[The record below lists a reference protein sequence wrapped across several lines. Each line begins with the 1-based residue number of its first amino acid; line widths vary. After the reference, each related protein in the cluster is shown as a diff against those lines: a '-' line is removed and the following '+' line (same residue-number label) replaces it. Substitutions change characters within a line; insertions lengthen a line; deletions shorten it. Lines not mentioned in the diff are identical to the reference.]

1 MNEKPLKRLIVA
13 FCNIE
18 EEIYA
23 KAKQQATDFVAE
35 NSSEDEDDGW
45 DESGHG
51 GPMSNGEE
59 FEFDDDIDL
68 ASPFLHGILSDK
80 QLVPNFEDT
89 TFRITTGNIGTET
102 RNHEP
107 SEDDWENMW

>member
-1 MNEKPLKRLIVA
+1 MKKPIVA
-13 FCNIE
+13 SCHIE

-23 KAKQQATDFVAE
+23 KAKQQAADFVAE
-35 NSSEDEDDGW
+35 DSSEDEDDGW

-51 GPMSNGEE
+51 GPMGNGEE
-59 FEFDDDIDL
+59 FEFDDDVDL
-68 ASPFLHGILSDK
+68 ASPFLRGMLSDK

-89 TFRITTGNIGTET
+89 VSATTAGNIRTET

-107 SEDDWENMW
+107 SEDDWENM